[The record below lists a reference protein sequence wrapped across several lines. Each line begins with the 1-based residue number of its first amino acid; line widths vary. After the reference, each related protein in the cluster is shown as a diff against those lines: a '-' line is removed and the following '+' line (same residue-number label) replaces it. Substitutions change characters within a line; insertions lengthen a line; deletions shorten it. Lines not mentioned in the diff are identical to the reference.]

1 MSSVVR
7 LIINMF
13 IDRNFFTTFLHVV
26 LTVTLASVTFDEINR
41 LGPSCLNSCLTYN
54 SGNSNNTSTSESCY
68 CDNECAV
75 YRDCCLDAKTVRQQP
90 QDSPWHCISK
100 DEYTGVFLR
109 ATCKPKWQGDQ
120 MIRKSCEN
128 TISDDQYDP
137 IRHLPVTNPNT
148 GVTYRNYY
156 CAICNDDTSYDMV
169 LWKLLL
175 KCPFLNFYIIY
186 RQNLTFEYVRDN
198 LEYHDS
204 KWGIWLDGDDDKL
217 RFYDCSVKFQM
228 PDDLTPNLR
237 PCVRNLISECAW
249 NWNISDVKEKCSYYT
264 SVVYHED
271 NAYRNVHC
279 ALCNH
284 VNLSELSCSKIES
297 NIVMYRTFY
306 PRAFSMLLDVNEH
319 SGSVV
324 GTVTLCRNGE
334 IFDPFFRKCRNI
346 VCGFSWYEPQNGKCV
361 ALKAQPSSTFD
372 QNSVT
377 TTMISETDVN
387 NDCFTTNVTL
397 KNRCTSL
404 HQNNSEIA
412 SKLPPATT
420 NQSIVYGTD
429 FLSCIKV
436 SFDEDEYILLNNQSV
451 YIPKYEHVY
460 NKSSYVIHKR
470 SLLVC
475 AHYLNQSS
483 VHEGKFSIYM
493 GYVTIIGL
501 GISII
506 CLFLHFVVFLMI
518 SDLHNLSGRNLVSL
532 ASALFCAY
540 FCFVVGQLNILS
552 PLACTVVAI
561 LTYYFFLAS
570 FLWMN
575 ALAFD
580 VWSTLRSATQE
591 LRVSSG
597 NKWPK
602 FIGYSLYSWL
612 SPVILVILSTIIEQ
626 LEYVPEN
633 YKPGFGIYQCW
644 FGHKRA
650 LSLFFAAPLGLVM
663 LANMIFFVWS
673 ARMIVTTS
681 SNITKNQM
689 KSNRKNFRLYS
700 RLALLM
706 GLTWIIG
713 LLAGYIDIEV
723 LWYLF
728 IFFNTLQGL
737 FIFIA
742 FSCIPK
748 VRTSLQQRFISVFPK
763 LSTFRSRTINSGT
776 CSGLTSLTVVSSHQ
790 NSHQNIIQRE
800 LTHSNSTPAAT
811 SSHR

>member
-271 NAYRNVHC
+271 KAYRNVHC

-306 PRAFSMLLDVNEH
+306 PRAFPCCLTSMN
-319 SGSVV
+319 
-324 GTVTLCRNGE
+324 
-334 IFDPFFRKCRNI
+334 
-346 VCGFSWYEPQNGKCV
+346 
-361 ALKAQPSSTFD
+361 
-372 QNSVT
+372 
-377 TTMISETDVN
+377 
-387 NDCFTTNVTL
+387 
-397 KNRCTSL
+397 
-404 HQNNSEIA
+404 
-412 SKLPPATT
+412 
-420 NQSIVYGTD
+420 
-429 FLSCIKV
+429 
-436 SFDEDEYILLNNQSV
+436 
-451 YIPKYEHVY
+451 
-460 NKSSYVIHKR
+460 
-470 SLLVC
+470 
-475 AHYLNQSS
+475 
-483 VHEGKFSIYM
+483 
-493 GYVTIIGL
+493 
-501 GISII
+501 
-506 CLFLHFVVFLMI
+506 
-518 SDLHNLSGRNLVSL
+518 
-532 ASALFCAY
+532 
-540 FCFVVGQLNILS
+540 
-552 PLACTVVAI
+552 
-561 LTYYFFLAS
+561 
-570 FLWMN
+570 
-575 ALAFD
+575 
-580 VWSTLRSATQE
+580 TQE
-591 LRVSSG
+591 R
-597 NKWPK
+597 
-602 FIGYSLYSWL
+602 
-612 SPVILVILSTIIEQ
+612 
-626 LEYVPEN
+626 
-633 YKPGFGIYQCW
+633 CW
-644 FGHKRA
+644 
-650 LSLFFAAPLGLVM
+650 
-663 LANMIFFVWS
+663 NIFVWS